1 MEIKTEQNKTLLGPG
16 HLTEPFRLLSAAAQG
31 YQHGD
36 IVENT
41 VENTRPTPQPLPAV
55 LITSQD

>member
-16 HLTEPFRLLSAAAQG
+16 RLTEPFRLLSAAAQG
-31 YQHGD
+31 HQHGD
-36 IVENT
+36 IVD
-41 VENTRPTPQPLPAV
+41 NTRPTPQPLPAV